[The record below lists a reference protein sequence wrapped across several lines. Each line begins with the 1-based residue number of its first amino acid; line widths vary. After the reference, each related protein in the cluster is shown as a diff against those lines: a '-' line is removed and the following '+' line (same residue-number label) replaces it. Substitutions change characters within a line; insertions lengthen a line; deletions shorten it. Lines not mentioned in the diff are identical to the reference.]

1 MNNALSME
9 ELEMESAEL
18 LPGRETLCVTSWIP
32 GLSQSGLG
40 NSQQGGLVN
49 VAAANGSFNNVLN
62 NNLNNSLN
70 GNNVNVLGVQVVGP
84 TALLGDATS
93 AIS

>member
-1 MNNALSME
+1 MNNALSMA
-9 ELEMESAEL
+9 ELELETAEL

-32 GLSQSGLG
+32 GFSQSGLG
-40 NSQQGGLVN
+40 NSAQGGLVN
-49 VAAANGSFNNVLN
+49 VAAANGSFNNV
-62 NNLNNSLN
+62 LNNSLN

-84 TALLGDATS
+84 TALLGTATS

>member
-18 LPGRETLCVTSWIP
+18 LPGRETLCVTSYHSF

-40 NSQQGGLVN
+40 NSAQSGLVN
-49 VAAANGSFNNVLN
+49 ASAANGSFNNVLN
-62 NNLNNSLN
+62 GSLN

>member
-1 MNNALSME
+1 MRLTVKSDYAIRAL
-9 ELEMESAEL
+9 AEL
-18 LPGRETLCVTSWIP
+18 AAR
-32 GLSQSGLG
+32 
-40 NSQQGGLVN
+40 SQQGGLVN